1 MIYLLC
7 PYDSP
12 GDFRIFANYGLMEQT
27 ARSRKG
33 DWCEVYAYELITD
46 EYNLIW
52 TYHQGP
58 GGHLIRSP
66 AKS

>member
-7 PYDSP
+7 PR
-12 GDFRIFANYGLMEQT
+12 GGLGGFRIFANYGLMEQLVRT
-27 ARSRKG
+27 RRG

-46 EYNLIW
+46 EYNLVW

-58 GGHLIRSP
+58 AGHLIRSP